1 MNGDDDEQ
9 LNERAYSGSRRPRIP
24 MKLSRRNFSRLTGAT
39 LAAGVAADAPSAA
52 PAHTADVCIYGATAS
67 GIAAALGA
75 ADAGAQVVVVEPS
88 RWLGGMSGGGLNAI
102 DWGYKPAVG
111 RMAMHL
117 LVEKD
122 DVAMRRLYERE
133 LALRSIPVIREH
145 RLASVTKAAARIGS
159 ITLDHA
165 PPDRLGCPVE
175 HPLKRNAHTV
185 VARMFIDCSYEGDLM
200 AQSGVSHTWGRE
212 SREEYG
218 ESLGGTRPIL
228 MRYDID
234 PYVKPGDPKSGLLPL
249 LQDIPIGPLGG
260 ADKLTMMYAFRWVLT
275 REDPIRIEKPDDYDP
290 RQYEIFRRGF
300 QKGVDMRAGRKMHL
314 LGEYSAAKGWGIF
327 SGNSSR
333 ALWAQSVAGENAAY
347 PAGDWA
353 TRSRIWRDQ
362 MNFVRGM
369 YHFLRTDP
377 SAPPD
382 LRERAESIGFQ
393 QGVFDDTNGWP
404 HQLYVREARRMKS
417 DYVVT
422 QKDLAGAANP
432 DDSVGLGSY
441 GVDDWPY
448 ATIPHEGGIALSGG
462 EFSIMKAN
470 PAHSG
475 IHRVPYRAIRPK
487 PGECENLLVPVC
499 CSASH
504 IAMTSIRME
513 PVWITL
519 GLSAGIAAAHAIQEN
534 AAVQAIDFPRYR
546 RALLAAGQILELDE
560 PGAAGWNSR
569 DAWNQAKRG
578 YEWAFDGIDTDR
590 DGRISP
596 DEYREF
602 QAFKQRHPDWQ
613 ERLKAGIRTR

>member
-1 MNGDDDEQ
+1 MP
-9 LNERAYSGSRRPRIP
+9 ATRRHF
-24 MKLSRRNFSRLTGAT
+24 LQTTTAT
-39 LAAGVAADAPSAA
+39 LAACAFDPRLLAADAVE
-52 PAHTADVCIYGATAS
+52 ADVCIYGATAS

-75 ADAGAQVVVVEPS
+75 TDAGAKVIIVEPS

-102 DWGYKPAVG
+102 DWGYKRSVG
-111 RMAMHL
+111 KMALKL
-117 LVEKD
+117 LIDKD
-122 DVAMRRLYERE
+122 DVAMRELYKRE
-133 LALRSIPVIREH
+133 LAQLGIPVIYEH
-145 RLASVTKAAARIGS
+145 RLASVVKEGARIRS

-165 PPDRLGCPVE
+165 PADKLGCPIE
-175 HPLKRNAHTV
+175 QPLAKNAKTV
-185 VARMFIDCSYEGDLM
+185 AARMFIDCSYEGDLM
-200 AQSGVSHTWGRE
+200 AKSGVSYTWGRE

-218 ESLGGTRPIL
+218 ESLGGVRPIL

-234 PYVKPGDPKSGLLPL
+234 PYVKPGDPKSGLLPFV
-249 LQDIPIGPLGG
+249 QDIQIGPLGS

-275 REDPIRIEKPDDYDP
+275 RKDPIRIEKPDDYDP
-290 RQYEIFRRGF
+290 RRYEIFRRGF
-300 QKGVDMRAGRKMHL
+300 QKGVDMRAGRKMHV
-314 LGEYSAAKGWGIF
+314 LGEYSENNGWGIF

-333 ALWAQSVAGENAAY
+333 ALWAQSMAGENAAY
-347 PAGDWA
+347 PDGDWP

-382 LRERAESIGFQ
+382 MRERAEAIGFQ
-393 QGVFDDTNGWP
+393 RGIFDETNGWP

-422 QKDLAGAANP
+422 QKDLEGAASP
-432 DDSVGLGSY
+432 EDSVGLGSY

-448 ATIPHEGGIALSGG
+448 ATIAHEGGIALSGG

-475 IHRVPYRAIRPK
+475 IHRLPYRAIRPK
-487 PGECENLLVPVC
+487 QSECENLLVPVC

-504 IAMTSIRME
+504 IAMTCIRME

-519 GLSAGIAAAHAIQEN
+519 GLSAGIAAAHAVQQN

-546 RALLAAGQILELDE
+546 RALLDAGQILELNE
-560 PGAAGWNSR
+560 TSAAGWNSR
-569 DAWNQAKRG
+569 DEWNQSKPG
-578 YEWAFDGIDTDR
+578 YEWLFDAIDEDQ

-602 QAFKQRHPDWQ
+602 QAFKQKHKDWQ
-613 ERLKAGIRTR
+613 ERLKAKVGGK